1 MYVEASSEEL
11 VWYFETV
18 LPHLNE
24 RQRRVVVGA
33 SASLLGRGG
42 KTKVAEAAGISRNT
56 VIRATGE
63 VEEGIEPDDR
73 QRAAGGGDKPAI
85 DKQPG
90 LLVALD
96 ELVHPS
102 TRGNPMS
109 LARWTS
115 KSTYVLADELVRQ
128 GYSVSAELVRR
139 LLHQLGYSLQA
150 PSKQKEGTQSP
161 DRDAQFN
168 YLDETA
174 RAFIKDAQPVISV
187 DTKKKELVGE
197 FSNGGAEW
205 HPSGEPTRT
214 KTHDFIDKDLGR
226 AVPYGVYD
234 VENDEGWVSVGDT
247 ADTASFA
254 VEAIRRWW
262 YSMGQ
267 ARFPDAHRLL
277 ITADAGGSN
286 GHRVKLWKLEL
297 AKLAQETGLEV
308 TVCHYPPGTSKWNK
322 VEHRLFSF
330 ITTNW
335 RGQTL
340 TSYRTVVELIAA
352 TTTKTGLRVLAEWD
366 EGYYPT
372 GVEVTDAQLAA
383 IPLQPHDWHSEWNYT
398 IAAKPKRPR
407 RSRTTT
413 K

>member
-1 MYVEASSEEL
+1 VEASAEEL

-42 KTKVAEAAGISRNT
+42 KTKVADAAGMSRNT
-56 VIRATGE
+56 VIRATSE
-63 VEEGIEPDDR
+63 VEAGIDPDDR
-73 QRAAGGGDKPAI
+73 QRATGGGDKPAI
-85 DKQPG
+85 EKQPG
-90 LLVALD
+90 LLSALD

-161 DRDAQFN
+161 DRDAQFT

-197 FSNGGAEW
+197 FSNGGTEW
-205 HPSGEPTRT
+205 HPTGEPTRT

-234 VENDEGWVSVGDT
+234 IGNDEGWVSVGDT
-247 ADTASFA
+247 GDTASFA

-267 ARFPDAHRLL
+267 ARFPDAARLL

-286 GHRVKLWKLEL
+286 GHRVKLWKVEL
-297 AKLAQETGLEV
+297 AQLAEETGLEI

-322 VEHRLFSF
+322 IEHRMFSF
-330 ITTNW
+330 ISMNW
-335 RGQTL
+335 RGRPL
-340 TSYRTVVELIAA
+340 VSYRTIIELISA
-352 TTTKTGLRVLAEWD
+352 TTTKSGLTIKAERDWNNY
-366 EGYYPT
+366 ET
-372 GVEVTDAQLAA
+372 GVQVTKAELAA
-383 IPLQPHDWHSEWNYT
+383 LPLLRHEFHGDWNYT
-398 IAAKPKRPR
+398 LMPVPNA
-407 RSRTTT
+407 
-413 K
+413 

>member
-1 MYVEASSEEL
+1 VEASAEEL

-42 KTKVAEAAGISRNT
+42 KTKVADAAGISRNT
-56 VIRATGE
+56 VIRATNE
-63 VEEGIEPDDR
+63 VEAGVEPSDR
-73 QRAAGGGDKPAI
+73 QRATGGGDKPAI

-90 LLVALD
+90 LLAALD

-109 LARWTS
+109 MARWTS
-115 KSTYVLADELVRQ
+115 KSTYELADDLVRQ

-139 LLHQLGYSLQA
+139 LLHQMGYSLQA
-150 PSKQKEGTQSP
+150 PSKQKEGTQNP

-168 YLDETA
+168 YLNDTA
-174 RAFIKDAQPVISV
+174 ASFVKDGQPVISC

-205 HPSGEPTRT
+205 HPMGEPTRT
-214 KTHDFIDKDLGR
+214 KTHDFVDKDLGR

-234 VENDEGWVSVGDT
+234 IENDEGWVSVGDT

-267 ARFPDAHRLL
+267 SRFPEAHKLL

-286 GHRVKLWKLEL
+286 GHRVKLWKVEL
-297 AKLAQETGLEV
+297 AKLAAETGLEI

-322 VEHRLFSF
+322 IEHRMFSF
-330 ITTNW
+330 ISMNW
-335 RGQTL
+335 RGRPL
-340 TSYRTVVELIAA
+340 VSYRTIIELISA
-352 TTTKTGLRVLAEWD
+352 TTTKSGLTIRAERD
-366 EGYYPT
+366 QNYYKT
-372 GVEVTDAQLAA
+372 GVQVTKAELAA
-383 IPLQPHDWHSEWNYT
+383 LPLVRHEFHGDWNYT
-398 IAAKPKRPR
+398 LTPTPNA
-407 RSRTTT
+407 
-413 K
+413 